1 MLIILFTI
9 HCGAVQKKNVIF
21 LILNTAAVP
30 CFLCHAF
37 KILETC
43 INKYSH
49 WMSEPDTLRSFQ
61 VFICTCCM
69 SLHVVFFLTLFIIC
83 HCLFSFSSSHIR
95 LSVCLS
101 CELGIWKTWTFSV
114 LESILKQWL
123 LNTVVHFV
131 CTLTIR
137 FCHDPN
143 MVGQSAS
150 QLPSKQL
157 GRVVVTLG

>member
-69 SLHVVFFLTLFIIC
+69 SLHVVFFLTLFIILSL
-83 HCLFSFSSSHIR
+83 LFLFIPY

-101 CELGIWKTWTFSV
+101 VYRVSLVFGKLGLF
-114 LESILKQWL
+114 L
-123 LNTVVHFV
+123 
-131 CTLTIR
+131 C
-137 FCHDPN
+137 
-143 MVGQSAS
+143 
-150 QLPSKQL
+150 
-157 GRVVVTLG
+157 